1 MTKSKAIKTA
11 REQVS
16 ELYRFGDGYR
26 FQIYNERFNG
36 WSETY
41 PTNYWNAQR
50 MRSEALIQRTREALG
65 HSDGDQYVEYYGGS
79 WRDYV

>member
-11 REQVS
+11 RDEVS

-26 FQIYNERFNG
+26 FQIYNERLNG

-41 PTNYWNAQR
+41 PTNYWNA
-50 MRSEALIQRTREALG
+50 
-65 HSDGDQYVEYYGGS
+65 
-79 WRDYV
+79 